1 MSVGLTSRQLRRM
14 KPKAPPP
21 KRRWEKSTAGYD
33 LAIECRPFD
42 IEELPE
48 LRLRVEMALDT
59 ILKGE
64 GTRELWEG
72 MADILNQAVIRA
84 EQIGG
89 GREHLIPQIT
99 AAMGGMNRAKD
110 RMKEGKPFLLDGEGR
125 AALTTA
131 IAIFDEILVN
141 SSPKQMMNAAK
152 ESQRRMDAGQFHQ
165 GR

>member
-14 KPKAPPP
+14 KTKAPPP
-21 KRRWEKSTAGYD
+21 KRRWQKSTAGYD

-89 GREHLIPQIT
+89 GREPLIPQIT

-141 SSPKQMMNAAK
+141 SSLKQMMNAAK